1 CWLSHDRDAPKDGI
15 TMIGPDSLT
24 IRSGRRR
31 SESGLVDIIIR
42 DGQVAA
48 ILPEGEAPAA
58 EVEVDA
64 AGNLVTESFV
74 NTHLHLDKVFTLQQL
89 GDAALADYQSGEMG
103 KAMSAI
109 ETAASVK
116 EGQSRE
122 VMLAAGRRAVAMAA
136 YYGNTHIRALADVDS
151 KAGTRGVEVLVELRD
166 EFAGLVDL
174 QVVAFAQDGIIR
186 EPGTEE
192 LLRSAMAIG
201 ANVVGGI
208 PWIEYTE
215 ADMAEHVRIVFDIA
229 VEKDAPV
236 SMLLDDA
243 GDPGL
248 RTLEM
253 MATEAIRRDWVGRAL
268 AHHARAMALYPDPY
282 FERLVALLARAD
294 VAVVSDPHTGP
305 LHARVRELIAA
316 GINVSLGQD
325 DISDAY
331 YAFGR
336 NNMLEV
342 AFLGA
347 HLLWMMSE
355 PDMDLLYD
363 AITVNPATAIG
374 LNNHRFAIGNEAN
387 LVVVE
392 GESLAEALRFHAA
405 PRAVISHG
413 RLVDRDAM
421 RELARVPG

>member
-1 CWLSHDRDAPKDGI
+1 
-15 TMIGPDSLT
+15 MIGPDSLT

-31 SESGLVDIIIR
+31 SESALVDIIIR

-48 ILPEGEAPAA
+48 ILPESEAPAA

-89 GDAALADYQSGEMG
+89 GDTALADYQSGEMG

-109 ETAASVK
+109 ETAAAVK
-116 EGQSRE
+116 DGQSSA
-122 VMLAAGRRAVAMAA
+122 VMLEAGRRAVAMAA

-186 EPGTEE
+186 EPGTEQ

-201 ANVVGGI
+201 ADVVGGI

-215 ADMAEHVRIVFDIA
+215 AEMAEHVRMVFDIA
-229 VEKDAPV
+229 VENDAPV

-253 MATEAIRRDWVGRAL
+253 MAT
-268 AHHARAMALYPDPY
+268 
-282 FERLVALLARAD
+282 
-294 VAVVSDPHTGP
+294 
-305 LHARVRELIAA
+305 
-316 GINVSLGQD
+316 
-325 DISDAY
+325 
-331 YAFGR
+331 
-336 NNMLEV
+336 
-342 AFLGA
+342 
-347 HLLWMMSE
+347 
-355 PDMDLLYD
+355 
-363 AITVNPATAIG
+363 
-374 LNNHRFAIGNEAN
+374 
-387 LVVVE
+387 
-392 GESLAEALRFHAA
+392 
-405 PRAVISHG
+405 
-413 RLVDRDAM
+413 
-421 RELARVPG
+421 